1 MQHVLAEVQVIAGEG
16 SSHVVIG
23 LVPAV
28 CQLPELR
35 NSQKSRKEKAAI
47 AKEEKRKWNFF
58 GQKKGQAV

>member
-16 SSHVVIG
+16 STHVVIG

-35 NSQKSRKEKAAI
+35 HNDIVAAV
-47 AKEEKRKWNFF
+47 
-58 GQKKGQAV
+58 AVAERAHPVIDLFASVDA